1 MAALD
6 DDADGWLSGAELE
19 GLAIWHDPSS
29 NGIVEPGEV
38 RPVAD
43 LGIVA
48 LSCAHVSHAQGFEY
62 SPGGVVF
69 ADGSVRPSYD
79 WIATSVPAKGKHR
92 P

>member
-6 DDADGWLSGAELE
+6 DDADGWLAGPELE
-19 GLAIWHDPSS
+19 GLAIWHDPNS

-38 RPVAD
+38 RPVAE

-48 LSCAHVSHAQGFEY
+48 LSCAHVPHPQRFEY
-62 SPGGVVF
+62 SPGGVIF

-79 WIATSVPAKGKHR
+79 WIASSVPTKVNHR